1 MVDVMFCRETSMM
14 APLDLNLK
22 LPTGYNAITHNTY
35 TQSWLDNFKS
45 YIQKASVKTVS
56 IWEWNCIAADKA
68 AWAEIPWVQGNVA
81 TRNAANEMFAYYK
94 ALADSSELCRSTNTI
109 CWVPPEPNEVY
120 TSSRVKV
127 IDAAVN
133 AAKAKMG
140 SVTAVQKE
148 RMEAQFQ
155 YWNNAKALV

>member
-1 MVDVMFCRETSMM
+1 MWDGSLTGEDILMDACQ
-14 APLDLNLK
+14 K
-22 LPTGYNAITHNTY
+22 LFG
-35 TQSWLDNFKS
+35 
-45 YIQKASVKTVS
+45 
-56 IWEWNCIAADKA
+56 
-68 AWAEIPWVQGNVA
+68 
-81 TRNAANEMFAYYK
+81 NAANEMFAYYK

-109 CWVPPEPNEVY
+109 CWVPPEPYEVY